1 MGWRRSGCRATVA
14 KGSQRHC
21 QLGCPQGLS
30 GDLSSIHQLLG
41 LSFWCCSSSAAFE
54 WKSHGNRSW
63 RAWLTLNSLDLFGWL
78 VYCRYSDL
86 LGKLSFSYYSFFS
99 LILWGKSFGQFWDF
113 YLLLLSNWG
122 KINSNK
128 IEILKKRRITAGS
141 FEVLDN
147 VHKSGDF
154 CLIALATF
162 LTVLFSLFWIWM
174 ETKSSVIISMQFH
187 Y

>member
-1 MGWRRSGCRATVA
+1 MKLQWDGEGVAAGPLWLREA
-14 KGSQRHC
+14 KGTASLAVPRGSQVTRA
-21 QLGCPQGLS
+21 PS
-30 GDLSSIHQLLG
+30 ISSWGWASDAAVLLQLLG
-41 LSFWCCSSSAAFE
+41 
-54 WKSHGNRSW
+54 GNLTV
-63 RAWLTLNSLDLFGWL
+63 AWLTLNSMDLFGWL

-99 LILWGKSFGQFWDF
+99 LVLWGKSFGQFWDF

-128 IEILKKRRITAGS
+128 IEILKKRRIIAGS

-154 CLIALATF
+154 CLIALAT
-162 LTVLFSLFWIWM
+162 LSWRYFSPYSGFEW
-174 ETKSSVIISMQFH
+174 KQKVVS
-187 Y
+187 